1 MVCIAYESVFGCL
14 LQECDGLSMKSLCAC
29 GVLTVLLFICPAYG
43 SPPNEGD
50 RQSADAP
57 QKPVVKL
64 SPTVSE
70 FLSNNCLD
78 CHSSQDAEAGFDLER
93 MAKSVSDETFSQWV
107 EVFDRV
113 NDGEMPPKDYADFD
127 ADEQA
132 KFLGGLSKQ
141 LTATQASA
149 HLQFGRTPARRLT
162 NLELE
167 RTLHDLLGVDLPL
180 AELMPEEQRSG
191 GFTNMAA
198 IQSMSHFQLEDH
210 LWVVDT
216 ALDEAFRNAANKKN
230 KSFRRSYSAR
240 DLARS
245 NTRRRC
251 RDPEMRGGLAVV
263 WSSTLVFYGR
273 VTSTTVRKSGWY
285 RITMKASA
293 VKPPEDGGVWCTV
306 RSGRCNSGAPLMSW
320 IGSFEAQTQAKE
332 MVYEAWLPEGHM
344 IEVRPGDV
352 TLKRARFQ
360 GGQVGV
366 GEGEPQNVPGVALHS
381 LILEEIHPAG
391 SPDVTRR
398 NLLGQLPVS
407 TSDGEL
413 RIDSAGAKELNQQ
426 LAKFASRAFR
436 RSVTQSQL
444 APYRRMLASE
454 LANGAPPIEALR
466 SAYRGLLCSPRFL
479 YLTEPAGK
487 LDDFAIASRLSYML
501 WGSMPDQELL
511 KLARAGVLSKPET
524 ILAQTD
530 RMLKARRGQD
540 FVERFT
546 GQWLDLLDI
555 DFTEPD
561 RKLYRDFDP
570 VVQNAMLDETRQFVQ
585 DLLQNNRPAVDLVS
599 AEHTY
604 LNSRLADFYGVDG
617 IQGDQMRRIE
627 LDSSSHRGGLLTH
640 GSILKVTANGTN
652 TSPVLRGVW
661 VSERLLGQ
669 PIPPPPENVPAIE
682 PDVRG
687 AKTVREMLEKHRA
700 DSSCA
705 SCHAKIDPPGYALE
719 KFDAAGQWRTSYDK
733 RKKQPIDASY
743 HLRDG
748 REFDGPDA
756 FKQLWKATP
765 EPIARCFAEKLLIFG
780 TGSDIT
786 FADREHVEVIVTA
799 AAHDDFGL
807 RTILNNVVT
816 SPVFLSK

>member
-1 MVCIAYESVFGCL
+1 
-14 LQECDGLSMKSLCAC
+14 MKSLCAC
-29 GVLTVLLFICPAYG
+29 GVLTALVFTCPANG
-43 SPPNEGD
+43 SPPGEGD
-50 RQSADAP
+50 QQLASAA
-57 QKPVVKL
+57 KVPVTKL
-64 SPTVSE
+64 SPAVTE

-78 CHSSQDAEAGFDLER
+78 CHSGVEAEAGFDLDGIAR
-93 MAKSVSDETFSQWV
+93 SVSPETFAQWV

-113 NDGEMPPKDYADFD
+113 NDGEMPPKDYADVD
-127 ADEQA
+127 VDQQA
-132 KFLGGLSKQ
+132 IFLNDLSGELRAVQ
-141 LTATQASA
+141 SLT
-149 HLQFGRTPARRLT
+149 HRKYGRTPARRLT

-191 GFTNMAA
+191 GFNNIAA

-210 LWVVDT
+210 LAVVDT
-216 ALDEAFRNAANKKN
+216 ALDAAFRRAAGEDPKP
-230 KSFRRSYSAR
+230 FRRMYSAR

-245 NTRRRC
+245 NPRRRC
-251 RDPEMRGGLAVV
+251 RDPEMRDGLAVV
-263 WSSTLVFYGR
+263 WSSTMAFYGR
-273 VTSTTVRKSGWY
+273 VTSTTIRKSGWY
-285 RITMKASA
+285 RITLKASA
-293 VKPPEDGGVWCTV
+293 VKPPNDRGVWCTV
-306 RSGRCNSGAPLMSW
+306 RSGMCNSGAPLMTW
-320 IGSFEAQTQAKE
+320 IGSFEAQSE
-332 MVYEAWLPEGHM
+332 PNELIYEVWLPKGHM
-344 IEVRPGDV
+344 VEIRPGDA
-352 TLKRARFQ
+352 TLKKGRFR

-366 GEGEPQNVPGVALHS
+366 GEGEPQDIPGVALHS
-381 LILEEIHPAG
+381 MVLEEIHPAG
-391 SPDVTRR
+391 SADSTRR
-398 NLLGQLPVS
+398 RMFGSLPVS
-407 TSDGEL
+407 TQPGRL
-413 RIDSAGAKELNQQ
+413 TVDSASTQQ
-426 LAKFASRAFR
+426 LNKQLSRIASRAFR
-436 RSVTQSQL
+436 RSVTWEQL
-444 APYRRMLASE
+444 APYREMLSSAIRSGCE
-454 LANGAPPIEALR
+454 PTEALR
-466 SAYRGLLCSPRFL
+466 ATYRALLCSPRFL

-511 KLARAGVLSKPET
+511 KLARTSQLGNPDA

-530 RMLKARRGQD
+530 RMLKAERGKD
-540 FVERFT
+540 FVKRFT
-546 GQWLDLLDI
+546 AQWLDLLDI

-561 RKLYRDFDP
+561 RKLYRDYDP
-570 VVQNAMLDETRQFVQ
+570 VVQNAMLDETRRFVH
-585 DLLQNNRPAVDLVS
+585 DLLQNNRPAVQLVT
-599 AEHTY
+599 AEHTF
-604 LNSRLADFYGVDG
+604 LNSRLADFYGIDG
-617 IQGDQMRRIE
+617 IQGDQLRRVE

-700 DSSCA
+700 DSACA

-719 KFDAAGQWRTSYDK
+719 KYDAAGQWRTSYDTKK
-733 RKKQPIDASY
+733 RQPIDASY

-765 EPIARCFAEKLLIFG
+765 EPIARCFAEKLLVFG

-786 FADREHVEVIVTA
+786 FADRKHVETIVSEATE
-799 AAHDDFGL
+799 DDFGL
-807 RTILNNVVT
+807 KTILHNVVT